1 MSRVRPGIGVNRR
14 AAGHLA
20 ERGDHAV
27 PQCRQE
33 WGTDRGQRHHGRE
46 RVSWQAQDVT
56 AVRQLGQHGGV
67 ARAHGDS
74 VDQQA
79 AAELGDRAPEVVCP
93 GAPRAAGGDHDV
105 GRQVFTGRI
114 GVLEGG
120 EPLGVGIADFHFFGA
135 DPAEHSHH
143 GGQLGSEGVADL
155 PGCRHPARHD
165 LGASENEAHH
175 GLAEHGKGVTSGQ
188 RGEGQMGRV
197 QDRAALDQDVPGGG
211 FLPGFPD
218 VVAVARVPRFRGAA
232 QLQDGQAV
240 LVGVDDAAFAA
251 QHRLG
256 PGRDEAAGGNR
267 AGLMRCQP
275 LVGFGQDPGTAAVDG
290 PAVHGRGS
298 VMGHVLQGNDV
309 RRERPAQRLP
319 QRDGGGRDGSGAVER
334 ELPGLLPRVG
344 QVPVRLRGRVLVR
357 CVLVRRVLVRES

>member
-1 MSRVRPGIGVNRR
+1 M
-14 AAGHLA
+14 
-20 ERGDHAV
+20 
-27 PQCRQE
+27 
-33 WGTDRGQRHHGRE
+33 
-46 RVSWQAQDVT
+46 
-56 AVRQLGQHGGV
+56 

-74 VDQQA
+74 VDQKA

-120 EPLGVGIADFHFFGA
+120 EPLGVGVADFHFFGT

-165 LGASENEAHH
+165 LGASENEADH

-197 QDRAALDQDVPGGG
+197 QDRAALDQYVPGGG
-211 FLPGFPD
+211 FLPGLPD
-218 VVAVARVPRFRGAA
+218 VVAVARVSRLRGAA

-240 LVGVDDAAFAA
+240 LVDVDDAAFAA
-251 QHRLG
+251 QHGLG

-267 AGLMRCQP
+267 AGLMWCQT
-275 LVGFGQDPGTAAVDG
+275 LAGFGQDPGAAAVDG

-298 VMGHVLQGNDV
+298 VMGHVLPGNDV
-309 RRERPAQRLP
+309 RRERPAERLP
-319 QRDGGGRDGSGAVER
+319 QRNRGGRDGNGALER

-344 QVPVRLRGRVLVR
+344 QVPVRLRGALVPCLLVR
-357 CVLVRRVLVRES
+357 CILVRSVFARCILVRRDVRATRAVYGSLSTASSDAISAGIVDAIFTAISARGSGAVAVRGRSRHAPEVSAAA